1 MCHFSQNMC
10 HISEEISHFSQNMCH
25 ISEEVSHFSQ
35 NMCHISEE
43 TSHFSRNMCHISEET
58 SHFSQNMCH
67 ISEETS
73 HFSQNKYHISEET
86 SHFSH
91 KRSLTTQQQRAALES
106 SNNLFGVIQSNSAQ
120 LRNQPFFKHQNTKF
134 HALTRARTHAYG
146 QELLLFFRHICHTE
160 TKALYFNRLH
170 THPTHINCHNRF
182 ATE

>member
-1 MCHFSQNMC
+1 
-10 HISEEISHFSQNMCH
+10 
-25 ISEEVSHFSQ
+25 
-35 NMCHISEE
+35 
-43 TSHFSRNMCHISEET
+43 MCHISEET

-182 ATE
+182 ATEWQQLLPLQSPLILLAHRWIHTLFFSIFFIAVTEVTAKNQ